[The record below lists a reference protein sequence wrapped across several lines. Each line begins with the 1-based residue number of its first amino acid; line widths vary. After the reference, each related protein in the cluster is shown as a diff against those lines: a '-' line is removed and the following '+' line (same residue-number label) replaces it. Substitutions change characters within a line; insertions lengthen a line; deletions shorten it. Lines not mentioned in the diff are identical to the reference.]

1 MIKKVIILTTFIIY
15 IFNSSLS
22 SKQHIN
28 IKKIISQYD
37 YLELNKDNFYFLCEI
52 LEIQYIDIVYKQAVL
67 ESGCFKSLFFKKTN
81 NMFGMKVPRRRASF
95 AIQNKKTKTGYA
107 FFYTWVHSLA
117 DYKLWQG
124 NEIIREDYYEYLKR
138 RNYAESKLYIKKLKG
153 IK

>member
-67 ESGCFKSLFFKKTN
+67 E
-81 NMFGMKVPRRRASF
+81 
-95 AIQNKKTKTGYA
+95 
-107 FFYTWVHSLA
+107 
-117 DYKLWQG
+117 
-124 NEIIREDYYEYLKR
+124 KR
-138 RNYAESKLYIKKLKG
+138 
-153 IK
+153 